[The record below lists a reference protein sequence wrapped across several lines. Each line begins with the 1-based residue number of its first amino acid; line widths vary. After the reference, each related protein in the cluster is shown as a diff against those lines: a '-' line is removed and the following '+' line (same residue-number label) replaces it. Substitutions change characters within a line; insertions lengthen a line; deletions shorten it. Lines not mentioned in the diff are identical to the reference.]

1 MHSDTPKK
9 PQFQMLQKADSFNR
23 KSKVEK
29 DNYIRDTDIEC
40 HMIIGTIRFLR
51 YFKSLVLASVPDIK

>member
-1 MHSDTPKK
+1 
-9 PQFQMLQKADSFNR
+9 MLQKADSFNR